1 MSYSPNLPLLFQMF
15 MATNFLSPSMHLPL
29 SHVVNSWFHLPL
41 SLILSFLFVSFQKTQ
56 KTFDPL
62 SLCCEVPLASSCCEH
77 VDLLDSPWQ
86 WRSCG
91 NGNPMLWTT
100 MMAIWCYELSKLKP
114 FYLLSL
120 LLLSMPLLMLLV
132 LFHFST
138 WSSLRA

>member
-1 MSYSPNLPLLFQMF
+1 MF
-15 MATNFLSPSMHLPL
+15 MGMNFSSPSMHLPF
-29 SHVVNSWFHLPL
+29 SHVVNSWFHLA
-41 SLILSFLFVSFQKTQ
+41 LSFIFCFLSVSFRKIQ

-62 SLCCEVPLASSCCEH
+62 SLCCEIPLASSCCEQ
-77 VDLLDSPWQ
+77 VDLLNSPLQ

-120 LLLSMPLLMLLV
+120 SLLWMPLSMLLV
-132 LFHFST
+132 LFQFLT
-138 WSSLRA
+138 WSFLQA